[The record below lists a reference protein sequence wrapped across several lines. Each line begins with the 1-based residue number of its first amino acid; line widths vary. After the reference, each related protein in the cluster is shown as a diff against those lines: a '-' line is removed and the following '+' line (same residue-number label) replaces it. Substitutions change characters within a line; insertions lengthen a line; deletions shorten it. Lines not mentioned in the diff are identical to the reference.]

1 MANYRS
7 DQFSIGLTI
16 EGLPEGRQTDNVAWD
31 SLEGGD
37 NTVEGQTYL
46 PGGMK
51 PLISMGGIPKRSP
64 LTLKRIW
71 SDTLIGIYKAMDWG
85 AGQLACKVT
94 VTTLNTKREAV
105 PGAAVFTYTGTLGT
119 VTRPNYS
126 SETPEKA
133 WLQIQ
138 VDPDGEIG

>member
-7 DQFSIGLTI
+7 DQFSIGVTVL
-16 EGLPEGRQTDNVAWD
+16 GLPGGLQTDNVAWD
-31 SLEGGD
+31 ALEGGD
-37 NTVEGQTYL
+37 NTVEGVQYL

-51 PLISMGGIPKRSP
+51 PMLQLGGIPKRSNM
-64 LTLKRIW
+64 TVKRIW
-71 SDTLIGIYKAMDWG
+71 SDTLIALYKALDAY
-85 AGQLACKVT
+85 AGQLEMKIT

-105 PGAAVFTYTGTLGT
+105 PGAEVFSYTGILGT

-133 WLQIQ
+133 WLQLE
-138 VDPDGEIG
+138 VLPSGEIG